1 MAIGR
6 KRAEVVLTADPRGVR
21 RGLSA
26 AKSALGAFAR
36 RAAKTL
42 GKGLGAAG
50 RGLARA
56 FDPLGKA
63 WGLVTDQVD
72 EVKDFERR
80 IARLGIAQGKTN
92 EQMSG
97 FRREV
102 IGVSRET
109 GIARNEILQGI
120 GTYQALT
127 GDTEGAAAAM
137 KTFARVSQATGSS
150 MDDVATTGA
159 ALSQSLKID
168 PADFEKAF
176 SILNSQGKAGAIE
189 LKDLAGEM
197 ASLAPQW
204 QRFAGSSGVEG
215 MTNMGAAL
223 QIVRR
228 NFGSASEAGTGFRAL
243 MTAIV
248 RNAKKLEAGGVKI
261 FTKNAKTGK
270 KELRGFDE
278 VIQSIGQSRLMKD
291 PTKLTKALG
300 SAEAERALLGLTNNW
315 HDFQGL
321 IENTDTA
328 SIGKDLDQYLSSPA
342 GRLDAAMN
350 NLKLSVAEAFT
361 PARIQAFAQAVEQAA
376 GLMGKLVG
384 ALDKAATFLESMK
397 GEKKLLSDTD
407 QARLKAKIGAGA
419 PGAVGDEINRYTNL
433 YSFGDTLKARKSYE
447 DQKFLAD
454 RAAGTQSDYRAGG
467 VLADQFQS
475 EWGGFRINDAKSYV
489 GQQLMG
495 ARVAAAAGA
504 PISVDDLELAFTRA
518 LTAAVEIRSAP
529 SRSSWNAPPVVV
541 QVDGDAV
548 AKANADADR
557 HRRRPGG

>member
-6 KRAEVVLTADPRGVR
+6 KRAEVLLTADPRGVR

-26 AKSALGAFAR
+26 AQSALGAFAR
-36 RAAKTL
+36 GATKTL
-42 GKGLGAAG
+42 GKGMRGAG
-50 RGLARA
+50 RGVARA
-56 FDPLGKA
+56 FDPLGRA
-63 WGLVTDQVD
+63 WGLVADQVD

-92 EQMSG
+92 EQMAG

-102 IGVSRET
+102 TGVSRET
-109 GIARNEILQGI
+109 GVARNEILQGI

-127 GDTEGAAAAM
+127 GDTEGATAAM

-150 MDDVATTGA
+150 MDDVAATGA
-159 ALSQSLKID
+159 ALGQSLKID

-176 SILNSQGKAGAIE
+176 SILNSQGKAGAVE

-204 QRFAGSSGVEG
+204 QRFAGSSGVTG

-223 QIVRR
+223 QLVRR
-228 NFGSASEAGTGFRAL
+228 NFGSAAEAGTGFRAL

-248 RNAKKLEAGGVKI
+248 RNAKKLEAGGVEI

-270 KELRGFDE
+270 KELRGFNE
-278 VIQSIGQSRLMKD
+278 VIDSIGRSKLMKD

-300 SAEAERALLGLTNNW
+300 SSEAERALLGLTNNW
-315 HDFQGL
+315 DDLQRL
-321 IENTDTA
+321 IESTDTS
-328 SIGKDLDQYLSSPA
+328 SIGKDLDQYLASPA
-342 GRLDAAMN
+342 GRIDAAMN
-350 NLKLSVAEAFT
+350 NLKLSAAEAFT
-361 PARIQAFAQAVEQAA
+361 PERIQAFAQAVEQAA

-384 ALDKAATFLESMK
+384 ALDKVGTFLESLK

-407 QARLKAKIGAGA
+407 QARYKAKIGAA
-419 PGAVGDEINRYTNL
+419 PTGAVGDEISRFTNV
-433 YSFGDTLKARKSYE
+433 YSFADNIKARKVYE
-447 DQKFLAD
+447 DQKASD
-454 RAAGTQSDYRAGG
+454 ARATDYRAGG
-467 VLADQFQS
+467 VLADRFQGGGS
-475 EWGGFRINDAKSYV
+475 PIIGFRAEEARAFID
-489 GQQLMG
+489 QQLVG
-495 ARVAAAAGA
+495 ARVAAASGAPIPLEQLEETLTRALRAAGA
-504 PISVDDLELAFTRA
+504 PTGS
-518 LTAAVEIRSAP
+518 P
-529 SRSSWNAPPVVV
+529 WNVPPVVV

-548 AKANADADR
+548 AKATADASR